1 MAAPCRRPALPD
13 SQGNLRYAANKPAA
27 TSFVS
32 LTQVI
37 DWPGAV
43 GCGVMAASWPEPR
56 QPSVVLDHRA
66 VQHENALLRELVT
79 VYQHLTGLTLQDAD
93 VSTVARLLAERT
105 TATVA
110 VVSRS
115 LDVLAAASAQAG
127 GDEDVAGYVRAYL
140 ATPRLAAVLRSS
152 AQTRRSLRLPDVGGA
167 AGVIVAPI
175 LVGDDVPAY
184 LMTFGGGP
192 HGGWQED
199 GGDMSLLVTEHAA
212 TICGVIL
219 GRERVVAAAARQ
231 VRDDLVEGLL
241 LGGGRDNGDVGR
253 WARHLGY
260 DPAREHRVLAVA
272 FDAPGPARPAT
283 VARDRVAAAIDHF
296 FTTRMPGAIT
306 SIREDE
312 VVLVVPEPAD
322 ASRLSSG
329 CLARMRDLFPE
340 TVITIG
346 IGGACRDP
354 ADIARSYGQARR
366 TIDAVVR
373 LGRQGQVVAFE
384 DLGIHRLLLQVPDL
398 AELRAFAAEIVGK
411 LGGQERQRGT
421 ELLATLACYFRE
433 NSSPQRTARSLHVHP
448 NTVAYRIR
456 RIQEITGLRL
466 DNYRDR
472 LMAQVALEIIDA
484 LGAGLEVLPA
494 AAADPGR
501 RAGAPAAGRRDA
513 RGGEAT
519 PGPGGHAR
527 PRRREP

>member
-1 MAAPCRRPALPD
+1 MADRWPA
-13 SQGNLRYAANKPAA
+13 S
-27 TSFVS
+27 
-32 LTQVI
+32 
-37 DWPGAV
+37 
-43 GCGVMAASWPEPR
+43 R

-93 VSTVARLLAERT
+93 VSTVTRLLAERT
-105 TATVA
+105 AATVA
-110 VVSRS
+110 VVSRG
-115 LDVLAAASAQAG
+115 LEVLAAAAADASS
-127 GDEDVAGYVRAYL
+127 EDVAAHVRAYL
-140 ATPRLAAVLRSS
+140 SSPRLAAVLNST
-152 AQTRRSLRLPDVGGA
+152 AQTRRSLRLPDVGDA

-184 LMTFGGGP
+184 LMTFGSGE
-192 HGGWQED
+192 QDD

-241 LGGGRDNGDVGR
+241 LGGGRDNGEVGR

-260 DPAREHRVLAVA
+260 DPSREHRILAVA
-272 FDAPGPARPAT
+272 FEATGPARPGGALSGST
-283 VARDRVAAAIDHF
+283 RPGSTLSTSAGALGKRVAAAVDHF

-312 VVLVVPEPAD
+312 VVVVVPDNGRQHHGAEEAG
-322 ASRLSSG
+322 RLSAS

-340 TVITIG
+340 AVITIG

-398 AELRAFAAEIVGK
+398 AELRSFATEILGK

-421 ELLATLACYFRE
+421 ELLTTLACYFRE
-433 NSSPQRTARSLHVHP
+433 NNSPQRTARTLHVHP

-456 RIQEITGLRL
+456 RIQEITGLQL
-466 DNYRDR
+466 GNYRDR

-484 LGAGLEVLPA
+484 LGTGLDILPV
-494 AAADPGR
+494 
-501 RAGAPAAGRRDA
+501 
-513 RGGEAT
+513 GG
-519 PGPGGHAR
+519 GPGHR
-527 PRRREP
+527 DS

>member
-1 MAAPCRRPALPD
+1 MVDRWPD
-13 SQGNLRYAANKPAA
+13 SRP
-27 TSFVS
+27 
-32 LTQVI
+32 
-37 DWPGAV
+37 
-43 GCGVMAASWPEPR
+43 
-56 QPSVVLDHRA
+56 PSVVLDHRA

-105 TATVA
+105 VATVA
-110 VVSRS
+110 VVSRG
-115 LDVLAAASAQAG
+115 LEVLAAAAPDLG
-127 GDEDVAGYVRAYL
+127 GDDVADYVREYL
-140 ATPRLAAVLRSS
+140 ASPRLAAVLNST
-152 AQTRRSLRLPDVGGA
+152 AQTRRSLRLPDVGDA
-167 AGVIVAPI
+167 APVIVAPI

-184 LMTFGGGP
+184 LMTFGSGP
-192 HGGWQED
+192 AGD

-241 LGGGRDNGDVGR
+241 LGGRDNGDVGR

-260 DPAREHRVLAVA
+260 DSSREHRILAVA
-272 FDAPGPARPAT
+272 FTAPASARPA
-283 VARDRVAAAIDHF
+283 AGAEAQRQRVAAAIDHF

-312 VVLVVPEPAD
+312 VVVVVPEPAE
-322 ASRLSSG
+322 AARLSTR
-329 CLARMRDLFPE
+329 CVTRMRDLFPE
-340 TVITIG
+340 TMLTVG

-398 AELRAFAAEIVGK
+398 GELRSFAAEILGK
-411 LGGQERQRGT
+411 LGAQEGQRGT
-421 ELLATLACYFRE
+421 ELLTTLACYFRE

-456 RIQEITGLRL
+456 RIQEITGLQL
-466 DNYRDR
+466 GNYRDR
-472 LMAQVALEIIDA
+472 LMAQVALEIVDA
-484 LGAGLEVLPA
+484 LE
-494 AAADPGR
+494 
-501 RAGAPAAGRRDA
+501 
-513 RGGEAT
+513 GG
-519 PGPGGHAR
+519 P
-527 PRRREP
+527 

>member
-1 MAAPCRRPALPD
+1 MAEL
-13 SQGNLRYAANKPAA
+13 
-27 TSFVS
+27 
-32 LTQVI
+32 
-37 DWPGAV
+37 WPQ
-43 GCGVMAASWPEPR
+43 PR

-105 TATVA
+105 AATVA
-110 VVSRS
+110 VVSRA
-115 LDVLAAASAQAG
+115 LEVLAAASADAG
-127 GDEDVAGYVRAYL
+127 GDEVADYVRAYL
-140 ATPRLAAVLRSS
+140 ASPRLAAVLHST
-152 AQTRRSLRLPDVGGA
+152 AQTRRSLRLPDVGDA
-167 AGVIVAPI
+167 VPVIVAPI

-184 LMTFGGGP
+184 LMTFGSG
-192 HGGWQED
+192 HQGGWPED
-199 GGDMSLLVTEHAA
+199 GGGMSLLVTEHAA

-241 LGGGRDNGDVGR
+241 LGGGRDNGDVSR

-260 DPAREHRVLAVA
+260 DPAREHRVLGVA
-272 FDAPGPARPAT
+272 FEAAGSARPGAAA
-283 VARDRVAAAIDHF
+283 ARDRVAAAIDHF

-312 VVLVVPEPAD
+312 VVIVVPEPAE
-322 ASRLSSG
+322 AGRLSSG

-340 TVITIG
+340 TMITIG

-366 TIDAVVR
+366 TIDAVTR

-398 AELRAFAAEIVGK
+398 AELRSFAAEILGK

-421 ELLATLACYFRE
+421 DLLTTLACYFRE
-433 NSSPQRTARSLHVHP
+433 NSSPQRTARGLHVHP

-456 RIQEITGLRL
+456 RIQEITGLQL

-484 LGAGLEVLPA
+484 LGAGLDVLPA
-494 AAADPGR
+494 ADSAR

-513 RGGEAT
+513 RGGEAA
-519 PGPGGHAR
+519 PVR
-527 PRRREP
+527 PRRRGP

>member
-1 MAAPCRRPALPD
+1 MA
-13 SQGNLRYAANKPAA
+13 QG
-27 TSFVS
+27 
-32 LTQVI
+32 
-37 DWPGAV
+37 
-43 GCGVMAASWPEPR
+43 WPEAR

-93 VSTVARLLAERT
+93 VSTVTRLLAERT
-105 TATVA
+105 AATVA
-110 VVSRS
+110 VVSRG
-115 LDVLAAASAQAG
+115 LEVLAAAAEDAA
-127 GDEDVAGYVRAYL
+127 GDEVAEQVGAYL
-140 ATPRLAAVLRSS
+140 SSPRLAAVLNST
-152 AQTRRSLRLPDVGGA
+152 AQTRRSLRLPDVGDA

-184 LMTFGGGP
+184 LMTFGGGQ
-192 HGGWQED
+192 HGEGA
-199 GGDMSLLVTEHAA
+199 DMSLLVTEHAA

-241 LGGGRDNGDVGR
+241 LGGGRDNGEVGR

-260 DPAREHRVLAVA
+260 DPSREHRILAAA
-272 FDAPGPARPAT
+272 FDAGTGAAGP
-283 VARDRVAAAIDHF
+283 RVAAAIDHF

-306 SIREDE
+306 SIRDDE
-312 VVLVVPEPAD
+312 VVIVAPDSGAPNHGRPNHGAEEA
-322 ASRLSSG
+322 ARLSTA

-340 TVITIG
+340 AAITIG
-346 IGGACRDP
+346 IGGPCRDP

-373 LGRQGQVVAFE
+373 LGRRGQVVAFD

-398 AELRAFAAEIVGK
+398 AELRSFATEILGR

-421 ELLATLACYFRE
+421 DLLTTLACYFRE
-433 NSSPQRTARSLHVHP
+433 NNSPQRTARSLHVHP

-456 RIQEITGLRL
+456 RIQEITGLQL
-466 DNYRDR
+466 GNYRDR

-484 LGAGLEVLPA
+484 LGPGLDVFPA
-494 AAADPGR
+494 AAD
-501 RAGAPAAGRRDA
+501 RDH
-513 RGGEAT
+513 RDS
-519 PGPGGHAR
+519 
-527 PRRREP
+527 

>member
-1 MAAPCRRPALPD
+1 MADRWP
-13 SQGNLRYAANKPAA
+13 
-27 TSFVS
+27 VS
-32 LTQVI
+32 
-37 DWPGAV
+37 
-43 GCGVMAASWPEPR
+43 R
-56 QPSVVLDHRA
+56 QHSVVLDHRA

-93 VSTVARLLAERT
+93 VSTVTRLLAERT
-105 TATVA
+105 AATVA
-110 VVSRS
+110 VVSRG
-115 LDVLAAASAQAG
+115 LEVLAAAAADASS
-127 GDEDVAGYVRAYL
+127 DDVAAHVRAYL
-140 ATPRLAAVLRSS
+140 SSPRLAAVLNST
-152 AQTRRSLRLPDVGGA
+152 AQTRRSLRLPDVGDT

-184 LMTFGGGP
+184 LMTFGSGE
-192 HGGWQED
+192 QDD

-241 LGGGRDNGDVGR
+241 LGGGRDNGEVGR

-260 DPAREHRVLAVA
+260 DPSREHRILAVA
-272 FDAPGPARPAT
+272 IEITGPARPGGTMFGSTGSGSTGSGSTGSGSTGSGSAG
-283 VARDRVAAAIDHF
+283 ALGKRVAAAVDHF

-312 VVLVVPEPAD
+312 VVVVVPENGRQHHGAEE
-322 ASRLSSG
+322 AGRLSAS

-340 TVITIG
+340 AVITIG

-373 LGRQGQVVAFE
+373 LGRQGQVVAFG

-398 AELRAFAAEIVGK
+398 AELRSFATEILGK

-421 ELLATLACYFRE
+421 ELLTTLACYFRE
-433 NSSPQRTARSLHVHP
+433 NNSPQRTARSLHVHP

-456 RIQEITGLRL
+456 RIQEITGLQL
-466 DNYRDR
+466 GNYRDR

-484 LGAGLEVLPA
+484 LGTGLDVLPV
-494 AAADPGR
+494 
-501 RAGAPAAGRRDA
+501 
-513 RGGEAT
+513 GG
-519 PGPGGHAR
+519 GPDHR
-527 PRRREP
+527 HS

>member
-1 MAAPCRRPALPD
+1 
-13 SQGNLRYAANKPAA
+13 
-27 TSFVS
+27 
-32 LTQVI
+32 
-37 DWPGAV
+37 
-43 GCGVMAASWPEPR
+43 MAASWPEPR

-105 TATVA
+105 VATVA

-115 LDVLAAASAQAG
+115 LEVLAAASAQAG
-127 GDEDVAGYVRAYL
+127 GDEDVAAYVRAYL
-140 ATPRLAAVLRSS
+140 ASPRLAAVLHSS

-272 FDAPGPARPAT
+272 FDASGPARPAA

-312 VVLVVPEPAD
+312 VVIVVPEPAE

-398 AELRAFAAEIVGK
+398 AELRAFAAEILGK

-456 RIQEITGLRL
+456 RIQEITGLQL

-484 LGAGLEVLPA
+484 LGVGLEVLPA

-513 RGGEAT
+513 WGGEAT

>member
-1 MAAPCRRPALPD
+1 MADRWP
-13 SQGNLRYAANKPAA
+13 
-27 TSFVS
+27 TS
-32 LTQVI
+32 
-37 DWPGAV
+37 
-43 GCGVMAASWPEPR
+43 R

-93 VSTVARLLAERT
+93 VSTVTRLLAERT
-105 TATVA
+105 AATVA
-110 VVSRS
+110 VVSRG
-115 LDVLAAASAQAG
+115 LEVLAAAAADAAG
-127 GDEDVAGYVRAYL
+127 DVAGQVRAYL
-140 ATPRLAAVLRSS
+140 SSPRLAAVLNST
-152 AQTRRSLRLPDVGGA
+152 AQTRRSLRLPDVGDA

-184 LMTFGGGP
+184 LMTFGTGQQG
-192 HGGWQED
+192 D

-241 LGGGRDNGDVGR
+241 LGSGRENGEVGR

-260 DPAREHRVLAVA
+260 DSTRDHRILAVA
-272 FDAPGPARPAT
+272 FEVAASARAGSALAGST
-283 VARDRVAAAIDHF
+283 GAQGKRVAAAVEHF
-296 FTTRMPGAIT
+296 FATRVPGAIS

-312 VVLVVPEPAD
+312 VVVVMPEGGRPHHGAEEAARMS
-322 ASRLSSG
+322 AS

-340 TVITIG
+340 TVLTIG

-384 DLGIHRLLLQVPDL
+384 DLGIHRLLLQVPEL
-398 AELRAFAAEIVGK
+398 AELRSFATEILGK

-421 ELLATLACYFRE
+421 ELLTTLACYFRE
-433 NSSPQRTARSLHVHP
+433 NNSPQRTARSLHVHP

-456 RIQEITGLRL
+456 RIQEITGLQL
-466 DNYRDR
+466 GSYRDR

-484 LGAGLEVLPA
+484 LGTGLDVLPVGGVA
-494 AAADPGR
+494 
-501 RAGAPAAGRRDA
+501 APAGNRD
-513 RGGEAT
+513 
-519 PGPGGHAR
+519 
-527 PRRREP
+527 

>member
-1 MAAPCRRPALPD
+1 MADRWR
-13 SQGNLRYAANKPAA
+13 
-27 TSFVS
+27 
-32 LTQVI
+32 
-37 DWPGAV
+37 
-43 GCGVMAASWPEPR
+43 EPR

-105 TATVA
+105 AATVA
-110 VVSRS
+110 VVSRG
-115 LDVLAAASAQAG
+115 LEVLAAASADAA
-127 GDEDVAGYVRAYL
+127 DDVTGSVRAYL
-140 ATPRLAAVLRSS
+140 ASPRLAAVLHST
-152 AQTRRSLRLPDVGGA
+152 AQTRRSLRLPDVGDA

-184 LMTFGGGP
+184 LMTFGSG
-192 HGGWQED
+192 QADD

-219 GRERVVAAAARQ
+219 GRERVVAAAASQ

-241 LGGGRDNGDVGR
+241 LGGGRGNGEVGR

-260 DPAREHRVLAVA
+260 DATLEHRILAVTIEA
-272 FDAPGPARPAT
+272 AGSARPAG
-283 VARDRVAAAIDHF
+283 AAAAFRKRVAAAIDHF
-296 FTTRMPGAIT
+296 FATRMPGAIS

-312 VVLVVPEPAD
+312 VVIVVPERGEQQRSAQQRGGQQRPAAE
-322 ASRLSSG
+322 ASRLSSA
-329 CLARMRDLFPE
+329 CLTLMRDLFPE
-340 TVITIG
+340 AVITIG

-354 ADIARSYGQARR
+354 ADIARSYGEARR

-373 LGRQGQVVAFE
+373 LGHHGQVVAFE

-398 AELRAFAAEIVGK
+398 AELRSFAAEILGK
-411 LGGQERQRGT
+411 LSGQDRQRGT

-433 NSSPQRTARSLHVHP
+433 NSSPQRTARAMHVHP

-456 RIQEITGLRL
+456 RIQEITGLQL
-466 DNYRDR
+466 GSYRDR

-484 LGAGLEVLPA
+484 LGS
-494 AAADPGR
+494 
-501 RAGAPAAGRRDA
+501 
-513 RGGEAT
+513 
-519 PGPGGHAR
+519 GP
-527 PRRREP
+527 

>member
-1 MAAPCRRPALPD
+1 MAE
-13 SQGNLRYAANKPAA
+13 
-27 TSFVS
+27 T
-32 LTQVI
+32 
-37 DWPGAV
+37 WPQA
-43 GCGVMAASWPEPR
+43 R

-105 TATVA
+105 VATVA
-110 VVSRS
+110 VVSRG
-115 LDVLAAASAQAG
+115 LQVLAAAAADTGTS
-127 GDEDVAGYVRAYL
+127 DEVTEYVRQYL
-140 ATPRLAAVLRSS
+140 ASPRLATVLNST
-152 AQTRRSLRLPDVGGA
+152 AQTRRSLRLPDVGDA
-167 AGVIVAPI
+167 VRVIVAPI
-175 LVGDDVPAY
+175 LVGDDIPAY
-184 LMTFGGGP
+184 LMTFGSGYKG
-192 HGGWQED
+192 D

-241 LGGGRDNGDVGR
+241 LGGRDTGDVGR

-260 DPAREHRVLAVA
+260 DATREHRILAVA
-272 FDAPGPARPAT
+272 FETAGSARPGSSAT
-283 VARDRVAAAIDHF
+283 AFRKRVAAAIDHF
-296 FTTRMPGAIT
+296 FTNRMPGAIT

-312 VVLVVPEPAD
+312 VVIVVPEPAE
-322 ASRLSSG
+322 AGRLSSG

-346 IGGACRDP
+346 IGGACQDP
-354 ADIARSYGQARR
+354 GDIARSYGQARR
-366 TIDAVVR
+366 TIEAVQR

-398 AELRAFAAEIVGK
+398 AELRSFAAEILGK
-411 LGGQERQRGT
+411 LGGQEGQRGT

-433 NSSPQRTARSLHVHP
+433 NSRPQRTARSLHVHP

-456 RIQEITGLRL
+456 RIQEITGLQL
-466 DNYRDR
+466 GSYRDR

-484 LGAGLEVLPA
+484 LG
-494 AAADPGR
+494 
-501 RAGAPAAGRRDA
+501 
-513 RGGEAT
+513 GG
-519 PGPGGHAR
+519 P
-527 PRRREP
+527 

>member
-1 MAAPCRRPALPD
+1 MAAR
-13 SQGNLRYAANKPAA
+13 
-27 TSFVS
+27 
-32 LTQVI
+32 
-37 DWPGAV
+37 
-43 GCGVMAASWPEPR
+43 WPEPR
-56 QPSVVLDHRA
+56 QPSVVVDHRA

-105 TATVA
+105 VATVA

-115 LDVLAAASAQAG
+115 LEVLAAVSADPD
-127 GDEDVAGYVRAYL
+127 GDDVADYVRAYL
-140 ATPRLAAVLRSS
+140 TSPRLAAVLHSTV
-152 AQTRRSLRLPDVGGA
+152 QTRRSLRLPDVGGA

-184 LMTFGGGP
+184 LMTFGGGR
-192 HGGWQED
+192 HGGHQGGWQDD

-272 FDAPGPARPAT
+272 FDAPGPARPGAA

-312 VVLVVPEPAD
+312 VVIMVPEPAE
-322 ASRLSSG
+322 AGRLSSG

-398 AELRAFAAEIVGK
+398 AELRSFAAEILGQ

-421 ELLATLACYFRE
+421 ELLTTLACYFRE

-456 RIQEITGLRL
+456 RIQEITGLQL
-466 DNYRDR
+466 GNYRDR
-472 LMAQVALEIIDA
+472 MMAQVALEIIDA
-484 LGAGLEVLPA
+484 LGAGLDALPA
-494 AAADPGR
+494 VAAGPGR
-501 RAGAPAAGRRDA
+501 RPRALAADHRDA
-513 RGGEAT
+513 QGGEAA
-519 PGPGGHAR
+519 PGA
-527 PRRREP
+527 RRR

>member
-1 MAAPCRRPALPD
+1 MADR
-13 SQGNLRYAANKPAA
+13 
-27 TSFVS
+27 
-32 LTQVI
+32 
-37 DWPGAV
+37 
-43 GCGVMAASWPEPR
+43 WPEPR

-79 VYQHLTGLTLQDAD
+79 VYQQLTGLTLQDAD

-105 TATVA
+105 VATVA
-110 VVSRS
+110 VVSRA
-115 LDVLAAASAQAG
+115 LEILAAASPDTDA
-127 GDEDVAGYVRAYL
+127 DDVAEYVRAYL
-140 ATPRLAAVLRSS
+140 ATPRLAAVLHST
-152 AQTRRSLRLPDVGGA
+152 AQTRRSLRLPDVGDA
-167 AGVIVAPI
+167 VPVIVAPI

-184 LMTFGGGP
+184 LMTFGRGHAGGRQ
-192 HGGWQED
+192 GD

-241 LGGGRDNGDVGR
+241 LGGRDNGDVGR

-260 DPAREHRVLAVA
+260 DSAREHRILAVA
-272 FDAPGPARPAT
+272 FGASGSARPGAGA
-283 VARDRVAAAIDHF
+283 ARGRVAAAVDHF

-312 VVLVVPEPAD
+312 VVVVVPEPAE
-322 ASRLSSG
+322 AGRLSAG

-366 TIDAVVR
+366 TIDAVLR

-398 AELRAFAAEIVGK
+398 AELRSFAAEILGQ

-421 ELLATLACYFRE
+421 ELLTTLACYFRE

-456 RIQEITGLRL
+456 RIQEITGLQL
-466 DNYRDR
+466 DHYRDR

-484 LGAGLEVLPA
+484 MGSGLDALPA
-494 AAADPGR
+494 VAANSGRRPRAAAGH
-501 RAGAPAAGRRDA
+501 RDA
-513 RGGEAT
+513 RGGEAA
-519 PGPGGHAR
+519 PR
-527 PRRREP
+527 PRRRGP

>member
-1 MAAPCRRPALPD
+1 MAE
-13 SQGNLRYAANKPAA
+13 
-27 TSFVS
+27 T
-32 LTQVI
+32 
-37 DWPGAV
+37 WPQA
-43 GCGVMAASWPEPR
+43 R

-66 VQHENALLRELVT
+66 VQHENSLLRELVT

-105 TATVA
+105 VATVA
-110 VVSRS
+110 VVSRG
-115 LDVLAAASAQAG
+115 LEVLAAASADAG
-127 GDEDVAGYVRAYL
+127 TSDEVTDYVRDYL
-140 ATPRLAAVLRSS
+140 TSPRLAAVLNST
-152 AQTRRSLRLPDVGGA
+152 AQTRRSLRLPDVGDA
-167 AGVIVAPI
+167 VPVIVAPI

-184 LMTFGGGP
+184 LMTFGSGHKG
-192 HGGWQED
+192 D

-241 LGGGRDNGDVGR
+241 LGGRDTGDVGR

-260 DPAREHRVLAVA
+260 DATREHRILAVA
-272 FDAPGPARPAT
+272 FEAAGSARPAS
-283 VARDRVAAAIDHF
+283 AGALKKRVAAAVDHF

-306 SIREDE
+306 SIRDDE
-312 VVLVVPEPAD
+312 VVIVVPEPAE
-322 ASRLSSG
+322 AGRLSSG

-346 IGGACRDP
+346 IGGACQDP

-366 TIDAVVR
+366 TIEAVQR
-373 LGRQGQVVAFE
+373 LGRRGQVVAFE

-398 AELRAFAAEIVGK
+398 AELRSFAAEILGK
-411 LGGQERQRGT
+411 LGGQEGQRGT

-456 RIQEITGLRL
+456 RIQEITGLQL
-466 DNYRDR
+466 GSYRDR

-484 LGAGLEVLPA
+484 LG
-494 AAADPGR
+494 
-501 RAGAPAAGRRDA
+501 
-513 RGGEAT
+513 GG
-519 PGPGGHAR
+519 P
-527 PRRREP
+527 

>member
-1 MAAPCRRPALPD
+1 MAAR
-13 SQGNLRYAANKPAA
+13 
-27 TSFVS
+27 
-32 LTQVI
+32 
-37 DWPGAV
+37 
-43 GCGVMAASWPEPR
+43 WPEPR
-56 QPSVVLDHRA
+56 QPSVVVNHRA

-105 TATVA
+105 VATVA

-115 LDVLAAASAQAG
+115 LEVLAAVSADPGG
-127 GDEDVAGYVRAYL
+127 GDVADYVRAYL
-140 ATPRLAAVLRSS
+140 ASPRLAAVLHST

-184 LMTFGGGP
+184 LMTFGGGQ
-192 HGGWQED
+192 HGGWQDD

-219 GRERVVAAAARQ
+219 GRERVVAASARQ

-272 FDAPGPARPAT
+272 FDASGSVRPGAAA
-283 VARDRVAAAIDHF
+283 ARDRVAAAIDHF

-312 VVLVVPEPAD
+312 VVIVVPEPAE
-322 ASRLSSG
+322 AGRLSSG

-340 TVITIG
+340 TVITVG
-346 IGGACRDP
+346 IGGICRDP

-398 AELRAFAAEIVGK
+398 AELRAFAAEILGK
-411 LGGQERQRGT
+411 LGAQERQRGT
-421 ELLATLACYFRE
+421 ELLTTLACYFRE

-456 RIQEITGLRL
+456 RIQEITGLQL
-466 DNYRDR
+466 DSYRDR

-494 AAADPGR
+494 TGTAGPGR
-501 RAGAPAAGRRDA
+501 RAGVPAGGRRDA
-513 RGGEAT
+513 RGGEAA
-519 PGPGGHAR
+519 PGPGGHAD

>member
-1 MAAPCRRPALPD
+1 MVERWPD
-13 SQGNLRYAANKPAA
+13 S
-27 TSFVS
+27 
-32 LTQVI
+32 
-37 DWPGAV
+37 
-43 GCGVMAASWPEPR
+43 R

-105 TATVA
+105 VATVA
-110 VVSRS
+110 VVSRG
-115 LDVLAAASAQAG
+115 LEVLAAAAPDLG
-127 GDEDVAGYVRAYL
+127 GDDVAGYVRDYL
-140 ATPRLAAVLRSS
+140 ASPRLAAVLNST
-152 AQTRRSLRLPDVGGA
+152 AQTRRSLRLPDVGDA
-167 AGVIVAPI
+167 APVIVAPI

-184 LMTFGGGP
+184 LMTFGSGP
-192 HGGWQED
+192 AGD

-241 LGGGRDNGDVGR
+241 LGGRDNGDVGR

-260 DPAREHRVLAVA
+260 DSAREHRILAVA
-272 FDAPGPARPAT
+272 FEASGSARPGAAA
-283 VARDRVAAAIDHF
+283 ARGRVAAAVDHF
-296 FTTRMPGAIT
+296 FTTRMPGSIT

-312 VVLVVPEPAD
+312 VVVVVPEPAE
-322 ASRLSSG
+322 ASRLSSA

-340 TVITIG
+340 TVITVG

-398 AELRAFAAEIVGK
+398 AELRSFAAEVLGQ

-456 RIQEITGLRL
+456 RIQEITGLQL
-466 DNYRDR
+466 DSYRDR

-484 LGAGLEVLPA
+484 LGAGLDVLPA
-494 AAADPGR
+494 VAAEPGR
-501 RAGAPAAGRRDA
+501 RPRALAAGRRDT
-513 RGGEAT
+513 RGGEAA
-519 PGPGGHAR
+519 PG
-527 PRRREP
+527 PRRRRP

>member
-1 MAAPCRRPALPD
+1 MAAR
-13 SQGNLRYAANKPAA
+13 
-27 TSFVS
+27 
-32 LTQVI
+32 
-37 DWPGAV
+37 
-43 GCGVMAASWPEPR
+43 WPEPR

-105 TATVA
+105 MATVA

-115 LDVLAAASAQAG
+115 LEVLAAVSADPG
-127 GDEDVAGYVRAYL
+127 GNDVADYVRAYL
-140 ATPRLAAVLRSS
+140 ASPRLAAVLHST

-184 LMTFGGGP
+184 LMTFGGG
-192 HGGWQED
+192 HQRGHQGGWQED

-272 FDAPGPARPAT
+272 FDASASARPGAAA
-283 VARDRVAAAIDHF
+283 ARDRVAAAIDHF

-312 VVLVVPEPAD
+312 VVIVVPEPAEPG
-322 ASRLSSG
+322 RLSSG

-373 LGRQGQVVAFE
+373 LGRRGQVVAFE

-398 AELRAFAAEIVGK
+398 AELRSFAREILGK
-411 LGGQERQRGT
+411 LGGQERQRGA
-421 ELLATLACYFRE
+421 ELLTTLACYFRE

-456 RIQEITGLRL
+456 RIQEITGLQL

-484 LGAGLEVLPA
+484 LGAGLDVLPA
-494 AAADPGR
+494 GAADPGR
-501 RAGAPAAGRRDA
+501 RAGAPADGRRDA
-513 RGGEAT
+513 RGGEAA

-527 PRRREP
+527 PRRRGP

>member
-1 MAAPCRRPALPD
+1 
-13 SQGNLRYAANKPAA
+13 
-27 TSFVS
+27 
-32 LTQVI
+32 
-37 DWPGAV
+37 
-43 GCGVMAASWPEPR
+43 
-56 QPSVVLDHRA
+56 
-66 VQHENALLRELVT
+66 
-79 VYQHLTGLTLQDAD
+79 
-93 VSTVARLLAERT
+93 
-105 TATVA
+105 
-110 VVSRS
+110 
-115 LDVLAAASAQAG
+115 
-127 GDEDVAGYVRAYL
+127 
-140 ATPRLAAVLRSS
+140 
-152 AQTRRSLRLPDVGGA
+152 
-167 AGVIVAPI
+167 
-175 LVGDDVPAY
+175 
-184 LMTFGGGP
+184 
-192 HGGWQED
+192 
-199 GGDMSLLVTEHAA
+199 MSLLVTEHAA

-241 LGGGRDNGDVGR
+241 LGGGRDNGDVSR

-260 DPAREHRVLAVA
+260 DPAREHRVLAVT
-272 FDAPGPARPAT
+272 FDAPGSVRPA
-283 VARDRVAAAIDHF
+283 AAGRDRVAAAIDHF

-312 VVLVVPEPAD
+312 VVIVVPEPAE

-340 TVITIG
+340 TVITMG

-398 AELRAFAAEIVGK
+398 AELRAFAAEILGK

-421 ELLATLACYFRE
+421 ELLTTLACYFRE

-456 RIQEITGLRL
+456 RIQEITGLQL
-466 DNYRDR
+466 DAYRDR

-484 LGAGLEVLPA
+484 LGTGLEVLRPPA
-494 AAADPGR
+494 PRAP
-501 RAGAPAAGRRDA
+501 AGARASAGGRRDA
-513 RGGEAT
+513 RGGEAA
-519 PGPGGHAR
+519 PGPGGHAD